1 MTKQTTTTTTEPR
14 YEVIATYSNGIASAI
29 LDAPTTRDDATA
41 KAAMTVGFMTGQGW
55 TVTATIDDLRYVLD
69 GPRHGCTIDVVRV
82 YTTTAGD
89 ETIRYDFSDVTAYE
103 PNYDG
108 DGTARP
114 VITLAKGVNMSA
126 AIAIDRF
133 TATDN
138 DAVTSSERAALAVV
152 VGSINA
158 GDARIDAAGRVSIGA
173 ATIGRVIA
181 THDEP
186 TEPPPT
192 EPKTCAHCGSTLGL
206 DCGDAERDYDGDHC
220 SHGCYALATEPIP
233 MTATKKPLNL
243 TNTFPRVGDRI
254 TLRTHYGKVIVRLTA
269 NAVVADDKSDN
280 RTYYDVT
287 CQRSPSRKRDRR
299 VVKATY
305 TIGIISPDGLVR
317 VTRTRPNAPTA
328 CAPLQHLGSVDAE
341 RSTIVRGRVAT
352 DDSVAITFD
361 GAGEYWMEGADG
373 VGGLDLGEVTTADEL
388 RAAVA
393 ECIDAG
399 TGDESWHGWA
409 TSRVATVDSVGV

>member
-14 YEVIATYSNGIASAI
+14 YEVVYSHTDGRPDSAICEPTTLFDALAKAAKSVKRHKRHRWTVTASQRLKYTLDGPCGEGCTIAVVRAEPTEPRYEVVATYSNGIASAI
-29 LDAPTTRDDATA
+29 LDAPTTRDDAIA
-41 KAAMTVGFMTGQGW
+41 KARKTVGFMTGHGW
-55 TVTATIDDLRYVLD
+55 TLVWTLEATIGELRYVLD
-69 GPRHGCTIDVVRV
+69 GPRYGCTIDVVRV

-89 ETIRYDFSDVTAYE
+89 ETIRHDCSDVTAFA

-126 AIAIDRF
+126 AVAIDRL

-192 EPKTCAHCGSTLGL
+192 EPKNCAHCGSTLGL

-220 SHGCYALATEPIP
+220 SHGCYALAT
-233 MTATKKPLNL
+233 
-243 TNTFPRVGDRI
+243 
-254 TLRTHYGKVIVRLTA
+254 
-269 NAVVADDKSDN
+269 DDS
-280 RTYYDVT
+280 
-287 CQRSPSRKRDRR
+287 
-299 VVKATY
+299 
-305 TIGIISPDGLVR
+305 I
-317 VTRTRPNAPTA
+317 
-328 CAPLQHLGSVDAE
+328 
-341 RSTIVRGRVAT
+341 AT
-352 DDSVAITFD
+352 DDSV
-361 GAGEYWMEGADG
+361 
-373 VGGLDLGEVTTADEL
+373 
-388 RAAVA
+388 
-393 ECIDAG
+393 
-399 TGDESWHGWA
+399 
-409 TSRVATVDSVGV
+409 RV